1 MASGHCSCWANLWIS
16 LFLLRNICADPASP
30 PQYTV
35 HDAQVNFD
43 QATKDCSPGV
53 LTTLATVQEYN
64 HVLKLVSEVVSSGSN
79 VTFWVGLKKP
89 KNMCVVSTL
98 PLRGF
103 KWTEDGSDA
112 SQQVNWAEE
121 PQKTCTNVRC
131 AALMG
136 VSDGLTVTKW
146 GLIPVSCKYEYKFI
160 CKLRDGLT
168 GQTPGGTEANITP
181 AAPKT
186 RLATPK
192 PEPAM
197 PESTFS
203 TQGPEQETGPE
214 LLRPDASPGSG
225 PALGS
230 GLCLR
235 PRIIGARSLSL
246 DPYNSTRIQVDCW
259 SSVRLELHCWG
270 RPAVWRLLDDSPA
283 NLTTICHPCNNG
295 FQKDASANCVDI
307 NECSAAGGST
317 LCRHTCLNTEGS
329 YRCICLDKNGKHHE
343 EGSSAC
349 ADSVTVEDSSLLS
362 GVLVPVLIAVAVLV
376 VLVIVVMVTC
386 CLRRRSKKRA
396 VRKMA
401 MNTTDGKDSFATA
414 NEKTAT

>member
-1 MASGHCSCWANLWIS
+1 NKLTTGCIFRQDGIWT
-16 LFLLRNICADPASP
+16 LLHPASP

-53 LTTLATVQEYN
+53 LTTLATVQEYD

-131 AALMG
+131 
-136 VSDGLTVTKW
+136 W
-146 GLIPVSCKYEYKFI
+146 GLIPVSY
-160 CKLRDGLT
+160 GLT

-192 PEPAM
+192 PEPAI
-197 PESTFS
+197 
-203 TQGPEQETGPE
+203 
-214 LLRPDASPGSG
+214 PGSG

-329 YRCICLDKNGKHHE
+329 YRCICLDENGKHHE